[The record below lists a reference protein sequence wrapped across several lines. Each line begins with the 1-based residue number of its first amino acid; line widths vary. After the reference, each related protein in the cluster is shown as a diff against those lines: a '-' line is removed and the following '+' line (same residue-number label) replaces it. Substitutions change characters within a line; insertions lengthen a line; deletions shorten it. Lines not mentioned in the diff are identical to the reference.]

1 MNLSRTTTVLLAAII
16 VIKSLNCVIGESLFA
31 PSLSHG
37 SVAAWAML
45 DTALLDTA
53 LLDTAMLDNSAAYPA
68 GPLHPPAGE
77 QGCTDSG
84 CLCNGFVEVPE
95 VTVPEPVQ
103 SLDELFR
110 LAAMPIRGLA
120 GLPCP
125 LPQARLCR
133 PGGDLFA
140 DTSPAGRSLR
150 LWIDSFTI

>member
-1 MNLSRTTTVLLAAII
+1 MTVLLAAII

-37 SVAAWAML
+37 SVAAWAMS
-45 DTALLDTA
+45 DTST
-53 LLDTAMLDNSAAYPA
+53 SPA

-95 VTVPEPVQ
+95 VTAPELSQ
-103 SLDELFR
+103 SLDDLFQ
-110 LAAMPIRGLA
+110 LAAVTIRGSA
-120 GLPCP
+120 SPNRSP
-125 LPQARLCR
+125 SQARLCR
-133 PGGDLFA
+133 PGGNLFA
-140 DTSPAGRSLR
+140 DTSPAGRTLR